1 VNQLFRFKKSLSCV
15 LGFFIA
21 ISTFSFSAIAQDG
34 SDTLRTD
41 IQRDYSFRLLYGVI
55 YAHSIHIQNT
65 AGAHPRGAEFEFAKR
80 PVDAKTKNYYG
91 CFARTGFMFS
101 YFDFNTR
108 ILGKSYSASYF
119 LEPNYRLGNNVDFFI
134 KAAAGLSYLTNP
146 YDSIKNP
153 ANHTYSLPVNFFMC
167 LGTGLDFKINRH
179 ISFNL
184 MASFEHNSNGGFEQ
198 PNRGINY
205 PCASVAIKYNP
216 VDNTTPLYKK
226 IRDTTWKTKRVVFET
241 SFFYSPKEGYNAN
254 WKSERKFVV
263 GINPQVAWR
272 VSTIDAVT
280 AATELYYDDGIKS
293 IKHNLG
299 DFSSNTFAGFMVGH
313 EFLFRKIIFSQ
324 QLGFYLVK
332 HTNTYTDLYLQPF
345 PAIYHRWGLRY
356 KLKPHWYIGFNMLV
370 HDDVADFI
378 DGRVTYRF

>member
-1 VNQLFRFKKSLSCV
+1 MNQLFRFKKSLSCV
-15 LGFFIA
+15 LGFFIV

-80 PVDAKTKNYYG
+80 SVDAKTKNYYG

-226 IRDTTWKTKRVVFET
+226 
-241 SFFYSPKEGYNAN
+241 
-254 WKSERKFVV
+254 
-263 GINPQVAWR
+263 
-272 VSTIDAVT
+272 
-280 AATELYYDDGIKS
+280 
-293 IKHNLG
+293 
-299 DFSSNTFAGFMVGH
+299 
-313 EFLFRKIIFSQ
+313 
-324 QLGFYLVK
+324 
-332 HTNTYTDLYLQPF
+332 
-345 PAIYHRWGLRY
+345 
-356 KLKPHWYIGFNMLV
+356 
-370 HDDVADFI
+370 
-378 DGRVTYRF
+378 